1 MPRISFPAIPAGTFF
16 AIIAFSQG
24 ADAVPAFTAQTGQ
37 ACAVCHVGGFGPQLT
52 EFGREF
58 KLSGYTLRATQ
69 EFTLPFSAMAV
80 ASFDHT
86 QKNQTDIPAPDFST
100 NNNAAIDQISA
111 FLAGGDGSH
120 LGGFAQFTY
129 EGVNRSFAWD
139 NLDLRATTRAT
150 VLGSDALLGLS
161 LNNSPT
167 VQDAWNTLPAWGFPY
182 TDSDLIP
189 HPAAGAILAGALAQS
204 TIGLTAYAWWSSRI
218 YTEAG
223 AYWSP
228 GRRFLSAMGIDADEG
243 AGVLGSAAPYFRI
256 AYTQDFGN
264 FNVEAGAFALLPNL
278 RPPGL
283 ADRKTDNYA
292 DLGVDGSWQY
302 LGGGESIVT
311 VNARYI
317 HEQQDLG
324 ASFAAEIAANRHN
337 SLNDLHLDASYYWH
351 NMIGATVSPFVI
363 WGSADRLLY
372 LDNRSLTPD
381 SNGVTLQ
388 ADYTPFA
395 NGDSPFG
402 RRFNLRTGI
411 QYTIYGRFNGAAT
424 NFDGAGHNAT
434 DNDTL
439 RLLYGWRTDEPA
451 DYVIARKEN
460 S

>member
-1 MPRISFPAIPAGTFF
+1 MSRISLSAIAAAAFIATITF
-16 AIIAFSQG
+16 SHR
-24 ADAVPAFTAQTGQ
+24 ADAVPAFTEQTGQ
-37 ACAVCHVGGFGPQLT
+37 ACAACHVGGFGPQLT

-58 KLSGYTLRATQ
+58 KLSGYTLRASR
-69 EFTLPFSAMAV
+69 EFTLPLSAMAV

-86 QKNQTDIPAPDFST
+86 QKNQADIPAPDFST

-120 LGGFAQFTY
+120 FGGFAQFTY
-129 EGVNRSFAWD
+129 EGVHRSFAWD

-189 HPAAGAILAGALAQS
+189 HRAAGTVLAGALAQS
-204 TIGLTAYAWWSSRI
+204 TIGLTAYALWNSRI

-223 AYWSP
+223 AYWTP
-228 GRRFLSAMGIDADEG
+228 GHGFLSAMGIDADEG
-243 AGVLGSAAPYFRI
+243 AGVLSSAAPYFRA
-256 AYTQDFGN
+256 AYTGDFGSSSLE
-264 FNVEAGAFALLPNL
+264 VGAFAFLPNL

-283 ADRKTDNYA
+283 AGRQTDNYA
-292 DLGVDGSWQY
+292 DLGIDASWQY
-302 LGGGESIVT
+302 IAAEQNTVT
-311 VNARYI
+311 VNGRYI

-324 ASFAAEIAANRHN
+324 GSFPAQNAATRHN
-337 SLNDLHLDASYYWH
+337 SLDDLHLDASYYWH

-372 LDNRSLTPD
+372 SANRSLTPD

-395 NGDSPFG
+395 NSDSPLG

-411 QYTIYGRFNGAAT
+411 QYTIYGRFNGSVA
-424 NFDGAGHNAT
+424 NFDGAGHNAS

-439 RLLYGWRTDEPA
+439 RLFVWLAY
-451 DYVIARKEN
+451 
-460 S
+460 